1 MNKEFN
7 KGLLLAGFGSF
18 WWGFFGVI
26 YFKYIAYIG
35 HIELVVHR
43 CLWTAFTL
51 ILTTFFFSKWNIF
64 FKIVKNKSNL
74 FYLFISGF
82 LIFINWGVWIYAI
95 ATNRIIDASFGYFI
109 MPILSVMLGYLFF
122 KEKLNKKRVFSI
134 MLVILYI
141 LFLLIVSIKSL
152 PWVGLIVALSWG
164 FYNLVRKKINVD
176 TDVGLLIESLFIL
189 PFALLA
195 FYLIAS
201 KGYNDFQLSDPSMML
216 FIYLAGPMTVIP
228 LFLYVRGVEL
238 CGLGPTGMIFYITPT
253 FQFLLG
259 YFYYNE
265 PFSITKLVSFIFI
278 WIAVIIYLKD
288 LNAVSYTHLT
298 LPTKLTG

>member
-18 WWGFFGVI
+18 WWGFFGVL

-51 ILTTFFFSKWNIF
+51 IITTFFFSKWHIF
-64 FKIVKNKSNL
+64 FEIIKNKKYL
-74 FYLFISGF
+74 VYLFFSGF
-82 LIFINWGVWIYAI
+82 LIFINWAVWIYSI
-95 ATNRIIDASFGYFI
+95 ATNKIIDASFGYFM
-109 MPILSVMLGYLFF
+109 MPILSVLLGNIFF
-122 KEKLNKKRVFSI
+122 KEQLNKKRIFSI
-134 MLVILYI
+134 ILVVISILYLI
-141 LFLLIVSIKSL
+141 LVSFKSL
-152 PWVGLIVALSWG
+152 PWVGLIVAFSWG
-164 FYNLVRKKINVD
+164 FYNLLRKKITVD
-176 TDVGLLIESLFIL
+176 TDVGLLIESLYIL
-189 PFALLA
+189 PFALVT
-195 FYLIAS
+195 FYLITIT
-201 KGYNDFQLSDPSMML
+201 GHNNFQLSNPPMML
-216 FIYLAGPMTVIP
+216 FIFLAGPMTVIP

-253 FQFLLG
+253 LQFLLG
-259 YFYYNE
+259 FFYYNE

-288 LNAVSYTHLT
+288 LYETN
-298 LPTKLTG
+298 

>member
-64 FKIVKNKSNL
+64 FTIVKNKSNL

-122 KEKLNKKRVFSI
+122 KEKLNKKRIFSI
-134 MLVILYI
+134 LLVVLSI
-141 LFLLIVSIKSL
+141 LFLIIVSIKSL

-201 KGYNDFQLSDPSMML
+201 KGYNDFQLSNPSMML

-288 LNAVSYTHLT
+288 LHETN
-298 LPTKLTG
+298 

>member
-64 FKIVKNKSNL
+64 FKIVKNKSNI

-109 MPILSVMLGYLFF
+109 MPILSIMLGYLFF

-134 MLVILYI
+134 LLVILSI
-141 LFLLIVSIKSL
+141 LFLIIVSIKSL

-189 PFALLA
+189 PFAMLA

-201 KGYNDFQLSDPSMML
+201 KGYNDFQLSDPPMML

-288 LNAVSYTHLT
+288 LHETN
-298 LPTKLTG
+298 

>member
-64 FKIVKNKSNL
+64 FNILNKKSNL

-82 LIFINWGVWIYAI
+82 LIFINWSVWIYAI

-134 MLVILYI
+134 FLVFLSI
-141 LFLLIVSIKSL
+141 LFLIIVSIKSL

-176 TDVGLLIESLFIL
+176 TDIRLLIESLFIL
-189 PFALLA
+189 PFALLT

-201 KGYNDFQLSDPSMML
+201 KGYNDFQLSNPSMMI

-238 CGLGPTGMIFYITPT
+238 CGLGPAGMIFYITPT

-278 WIAVIIYLKD
+278 WIAVIIYLRD
-288 LNAVSYTHLT
+288 LHETN
-298 LPTKLTG
+298 